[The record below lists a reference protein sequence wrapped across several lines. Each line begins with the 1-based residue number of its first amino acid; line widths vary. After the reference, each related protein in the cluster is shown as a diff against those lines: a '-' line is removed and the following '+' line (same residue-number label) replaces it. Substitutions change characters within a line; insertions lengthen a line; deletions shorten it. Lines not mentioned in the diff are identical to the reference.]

1 MKYSFT
7 RSYVCFPSSLR
18 HVFRGS
24 LGFSGAHPGC
34 LRAKPGLAP
43 WTSRHIVAGP
53 HSKTDNNSHLP
64 PRANLEF
71 LISLTCMCLDRGNKP
86 ERLET
91 TCGLHAERPRDR
103 THCFLVVR
111 RQCYDCILFH
121 ELDWSSSLSGG
132 WIPDCTLFAS
142 KADWWFIVWQRTKSG
157 EKDKNER
164 KHNLLHLTGPLSSY
178 CIHLEKCLSESF
190 RWPVA
195 LAKNKVW
202 RDSLTFW

>member
-18 HVFRGS
+18 HVFRGRWDF
-24 LGFSGAHPGC
+24 LEPIPAVFVPG
-34 LRAKPGLAP
+34 PGLAP
-43 WTSRHIVAGP
+43 WISRHIVAGP
-53 HSKTDNNSHLP
+53 HSKTDDNSHLP

-103 THCFLVVR
+103 TRCFLVVR

-132 WIPDCTLFAS
+132 WIPVGTS
-142 KADWWFIVWQRTKSG
+142 
-157 EKDKNER
+157 
-164 KHNLLHLTGPLSSY
+164 
-178 CIHLEKCLSESF
+178 
-190 RWPVA
+190 
-195 LAKNKVW
+195 NKVEPANFGS
-202 RDSLTFW
+202 RSPTFADIHPQCSPTSRGKF